1 MTIRV
6 KSPAIVQLSQ
16 QLFGAAAFHRW
27 NSTAAWDAL
36 LVG

>member
-6 KSPAIVQLSQ
+6 KSPAIVQLAQ
-16 QLFGAAAFHRW
+16 QLFGTGSFHRW
-27 NSTAAWDAL
+27 NSTAARDAL